1 MLTLGI
7 VFLKG
12 CWLLMI
18 GGRTTS
24 GFLGKQQITTK
35 NNNIPDGIEEAV
47 AMRRNNIE
55 QQGIAGDYPGRG
67 KAGHRTP

>member
-1 MLTLGI
+1 MGY
-7 VFLKG
+7 
-12 CWLLMI
+12 WLLKF

-47 AMRRNNIE
+47 ATRRNNIE
-55 QQGIAGDYPGRG
+55 QQGIAGDYTGRG
-67 KAGHRTP
+67 KAGHRTPSQ